1 MASFNQAMAEAPKNL
16 GSRSTKAA
24 GVGLSGTVAK
34 LILQLAAQ
42 LVLLRLVS
50 PSDYGIFA
58 IGALCISFANFL
70 ANAGLSAALIQRDRI
85 NEQDIVCAFSW
96 QSLLGAVITVTV
108 YMTAPLLG
116 LLFAKPE
123 LTDVMRVLSFVC
135 FLNAASSVSNS
146 LLVRDLRYFAIH
158 RANLISYVAGY
169 GVVGIG
175 LANSGYSYF
184 ALPCAWLS
192 QSVLQAILYY
202 IAMPHRIGFSL
213 RHENSGSLTSFGVKA
228 IVTNLMNWWN
238 NSVDKLVVGRFYGSA
253 DTGIYSVAYNLIF
266 TPLMQLLSTLQSVAF
281 SASSKLTSDADY
293 RSVAIGTLMLSTLFF
308 LPAFVAL
315 SLASEPIVI
324 IILGDKWADSSEILE
339 ILSISFAFISIQ
351 GMLTPFLWGKGEISR
366 EMRIQ
371 IVIAVVAVALLA
383 IVLDQGLAAIAMAA
397 LLVSSIRLMLVLFGT
412 ARAFSI
418 PALSI
423 LNALWPGMATT
434 MILLPLGYG
443 GMAVAKQLS
452 GGYVLQTIA
461 VSAIYTLVFIA
472 SFWVFKK
479 RTLAIITPLLG
490 EALVNRLLGRL
501 HR

>member
-1 MASFNQAMAEAPKNL
+1 MSSKQAMAEAPKNL
-16 GSRSTKAA
+16 GSRSTRAA

-85 NEQDIVCAFSW
+85 YEQDVVCAFSW
-96 QSLLGAVITVTV
+96 QSLLGAVITGIV
-108 YMTAPLLG
+108 YTTAPLLG
-116 LLFAKPE
+116 SLFAKPE

-146 LLVRDLRYFAIH
+146 LLVRDLQYFAIH
-158 RANLISYVAGY
+158 RANLISYVTGY

-175 LANSGYSYF
+175 LAHFGYGYF
-184 ALPCAWLS
+184 ALACAWLS
-192 QSVLQAILYY
+192 QSLLQALLYY

-213 RHENSGSLTSFGVKA
+213 RHENSGSLIWFGLKA
-228 IVTNLMNWWN
+228 IVTNLTNWWN
-238 NSVDKLVVGRFYGSA
+238 NSIDKLVVGRAYGSA

-266 TPLMQLLSTLQSVAF
+266 TPLMQLLSTLQSIAF
-281 SASSKLTSDADY
+281 SASSKLTSDVDY
-293 RSVAIGTLMLSTLFF
+293 RSVTIGTLMLSTLFF
-308 LPAFVAL
+308 LPAFASL
-315 SLASEPIVI
+315 SLASEPIVF
-324 IILGDKWADSSEILE
+324 IILGDKWVESSAILE

-351 GMLTPFLWGKGEISR
+351 GMLTPFIWGKGEVSR

-371 IVIAVVAVALLA
+371 IVIAFAAVALLA
-383 IVLDQGLAAIAMAA
+383 MVLDQGLTAIATTA
-397 LLVSSIRLMLVLFGT
+397 LLISSIRLLLVIFGT

-418 PALSI
+418 PASSI
-423 LNALWPGMATT
+423 LNALFPGVATT
-434 MILLPLGYG
+434 IVLVPLGFS
-443 GMAVAKQLS
+443 GMAVAKNIS
-452 GGYVLQTIA
+452 GGYVLQTL
-461 VSAIYTLVFIA
+461 AISVIYILVFIV

-479 RTLAIITPLLG
+479 RILAIITPLLG
-490 EALVNRLLGRL
+490 EAFVNRLLGRL